1 MPLPIP
7 ERFRDDVES
16 LSPLLRVL
24 LDAELASGNR
34 IRRVEPGDPAPS
46 DGVCVM
52 LAKPVST
59 RARATGDGLT
69 FWLESS
75 AEYKASFTDHA
86 ARDFILEA
94 PLESDGA
101 YPDMDEIREELGRAS
116 AISLAPTAGTI
127 PRAATDTTNF
137 STVDRFRAGMT
148 VDYEMWHD
156 GVGYELDLLMKAT
169 DADKAIILG
178 LLVPPKG
185 WRDVE
190 ALAALDNADARV
202 ALHLTLQSGN
212 AEVRA
217 AVLRYAP
224 AIAGA
229 VERTETMLRALSH
242 GQFFDDL
249 TSVLDQVKEYHPPE
263 IVNALFRGLLARPG
277 DIATNYAGMLA
288 FIYGKADSTFD
299 WDLRPLFLKFN
310 TDDGA
315 ERTQVLA
322 SFCAWLELDLTEVM
336 ARIKE

>member
-1 MPLPIP
+1 MPLTIP
-7 ERFRDDVES
+7 ERFREDVAS
-16 LSPLLRVL
+16 LSLLLRAL
-24 LDAELASGNR
+24 LDAELAAGNR

-86 ARDFILEA
+86 ARNFILEA

-101 YPDMDEIREELGRAS
+101 YPDMNEIRDELGRAN
-116 AISLAPTAGTI
+116 AISLAPAAGAI
-127 PRAATDTTNF
+127 ACAETDTTNF

-169 DADKAIILG
+169 DADKAKILD

-190 ALAALDNADARV
+190 ALAALDNAGSRA
-202 ALHLTLQSGN
+202 ALHLALQSGN

-217 AVLRYAP
+217 AVLSYAP
-224 AIAGA
+224 SVASA
-229 VERTETMLRALSH
+229 VERTETMLRALNH

-249 TSVLDQVKEYHPPE
+249 TSVLDQVEVYHPPE

-277 DIATNYAGMLA
+277 EIATNYAAMLA
-288 FIYGKADSTFD
+288 IVHGKAASTFD

-315 ERTQVLA
+315 DRTQALA
-322 SFCAWLELDLTEVM
+322 ELCALLELDSVEVM